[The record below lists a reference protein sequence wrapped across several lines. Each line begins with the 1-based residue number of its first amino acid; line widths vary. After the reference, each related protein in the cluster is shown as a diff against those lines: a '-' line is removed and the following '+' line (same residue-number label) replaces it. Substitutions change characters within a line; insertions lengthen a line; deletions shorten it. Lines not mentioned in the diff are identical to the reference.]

1 MIVAE
6 MDAIER
12 LDVSLD
18 DLRLY
23 AAVVRHG
30 GYAAAARALG
40 IPTSRLSRHVDALE
54 RRLDVR
60 LLQRSTRR
68 FRVTP
73 IGERL
78 ARHAEAM
85 LAEASAALAVVAEA
99 TQVPRGRVRVACPI
113 AIAESMLAPV
123 LPDFLGRYP
132 EVRLDVEV
140 SNRRVDVLAEGFDLA
155 LRVRQQPSGE
165 DGLVMRRFADLE
177 ELLVASP
184 DYCARAGQP
193 DGPAALC
200 GHPFLGFGI
209 GGEQAR
215 LVLHG
220 EGGRAATVELSPR
233 LSCAEFA
240 VLREA
245 AIAGLGIALLPESV
259 ARPALAAGHLVRV
272 LPDWRLPLGVFHVV
286 FPHRRGLLPAV
297 RAFVDFL
304 AERMPAIATA
314 STASA
319 VSASPARA
327 RPLVHGEPAE
337 S

>member
-1 MIVAE
+1 

-54 RRLDVR
+54 RHLDVR

-85 LAEASAALAVVAEA
+85 LAEASAALAVVAQA
-99 TQVPRGRVRVACPI
+99 TAVPRGRVRVACPI
-113 AIAESMLAPV
+113 AVAESMLAPV
-123 LPDFLGRYP
+123 LPGFLGRYP

-140 SNRRVDVLAEGFDLA
+140 SNRRVDVLAEGFDCA

-165 DGLVMRRFADLE
+165 DGLVMRRFAELE

-184 DYCARAGQP
+184 AYCEASGRP
-193 DGPAALC
+193 DAPGGLR
-200 GHPFLGFGI
+200 GHPFLGFGF

-215 LVLHG
+215 LVLKAAD
-220 EGGRAATVELSPR
+220 GRAETVELSPR
-233 LSCAEFA
+233 LSCAEFG

-259 ARPALAAGHLVRV
+259 ARPALADGRLVRV

-297 RAFVDFL
+297 RAFIDFL
-304 AERMPAIATA
+304 AVAMPDVAASPMADAMPAEA
-314 STASA
+314 SG
-319 VSASPARA
+319 
-327 RPLVHGEPAE
+327 RP
-337 S
+337 

>member
-1 MIVAE
+1 

-40 IPTSRLSRHVDALE
+40 VPTSRLSRHVDALE
-54 RRLDVR
+54 RHLDVR

-85 LAEASAALAVVAEA
+85 LAEAGAALAVVAEA
-99 TQVPRGRVRVACPI
+99 TAAPRGRVRVACPI

-123 LPDFLGRYP
+123 LPSFLARYP
-132 EVRLDVEV
+132 DVRLDIEV
-140 SNRRVDVLAEGFDLA
+140 SNRRVDVLAEGFDCA

-165 DGLVMRRFADLE
+165 DGLVMRRFAELE

-184 DYCARAGQP
+184 AYCDAAGRP
-193 DGPAALC
+193 GDPEALA

-209 GGEQAR
+209 DGELARLSLIGPGGGQAR
-215 LVLHG
+215 
-220 EGGRAATVELSPR
+220 VELLPR
-233 LSCAEFA
+233 VSCAGFA

-259 ARPALAAGHLVRV
+259 ARPALADRRLLRV
-272 LPDWRLPLGVFHVV
+272 LPDWRLPQGVFHVV

-297 RAFVDFL
+297 RALIDFL
-304 AERMPAIATA
+304 AIEMPEVA
-314 STASA
+314 SGIVRSPPYG
-319 VSASPARA
+319 VSAEAAAASRT
-327 RPLVHGEPAE
+327 
-337 S
+337 